1 MLDYFQK
8 ENKACNQKIVEDLKE
23 ILSLLTS
30 PANGFYITK
39 FLANDNMKLLYHPDP
54 RKAVARL
61 RINSAILSF
70 KIYGDKEL
78 IIEKQIIQN

>member
-1 MLDYFQK
+1 
-8 ENKACNQKIVEDLKE
+8 
-23 ILSLLTS
+23 
-30 PANGFYITK
+30 
-39 FLANDNMKLLYHPDP
+39 MKLLYHPDP

-78 IIEKQIIQN
+78 IIEK